1 MFCFTFFFKKTFFS
15 YYPSFLY
22 LCFVL
27 YRHYVV
33 VVFFSPETILS
44 LLCGIHC
51 LHKTLDFCHQ
61 KAYDF
66 FLTNGILILEH
77 LHPKSVDHRNCRQTI
92 LMRPYLNHLLLCPHH
107 SWFME
112 TVRCTRRRNK
122 VRVRG
127 GGGVQRSTAW
137 VARVRAAC

>member
-1 MFCFTFFFKKTFFS
+1 MIVLFHILKKTFFS
-15 YYPSFLY
+15 YYPYFLF

-27 YRHYVV
+27 YRHYV

-51 LHKTLDFCHQ
+51 LHEILDFCLQ
-61 KAYDF
+61 KACDF
-66 FLTNGILILEH
+66 FSTSSRLVLEH
-77 LHPKSVDHRNCRQTI
+77 LHPKSVDQRNCRQTI
-92 LMRPYLNHLLLCPHH
+92 LMRPYLNHLLFCPHH

-122 VRVRG
+122 VGVRG